1 MTRAGKG
8 VRRAEGAW
16 GAERAPMRG
25 AEPDSGSEGGWSG
38 DEGGEE
44 EVWEEVAAGE
54 EAVTEDDKVGRRG
67 CAVLGLQE

>member
-1 MTRAGKG
+1 
-8 VRRAEGAW
+8 
-16 GAERAPMRG
+16 MRG